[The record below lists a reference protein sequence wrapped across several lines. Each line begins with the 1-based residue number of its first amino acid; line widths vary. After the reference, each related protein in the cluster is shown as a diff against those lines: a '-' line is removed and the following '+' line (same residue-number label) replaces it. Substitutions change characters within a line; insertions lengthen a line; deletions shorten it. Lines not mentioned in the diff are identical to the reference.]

1 MKLSPNEL
9 AIMFLSLGILLF
21 TAKLFGEIAKKYGQ
35 PSVLGEILAGIILG
49 PTVLGFFAPSVTDFL
64 FPAEGLR
71 KVVMDSIATI
81 SIVLFLLVAGMEADI
96 GTIRKQGKQ
105 VFSIGI
111 SGIVVPFAMGFA
123 VTYFFP
129 GLFGMEAGSEAL
141 FFALFIATALAISAL
156 PVIAK
161 TLMDLNYYKSELGM
175 LIVASAIFN
184 DIVGWM
190 MFAAVLS
197 LSGKGDVN
205 HMPIYVTIT
214 LTLLFTFF
222 MITIMRR
229 LIHKILPWVQA
240 HFSWPEGILAFS
252 LALTMIGAA
261 ATEMIGIHAIFGAF
275 LVGLALGDTHHFRE
289 KTRTIIEQFVSAFF
303 APLFFASIGLNVNFI
318 ANFDFTITAVFL
330 VVGTIGKVVG
340 CSAAARFSGE
350 GKRESLAIGF
360 AMNARGAMEIIL
372 GLVALNFGLINEK
385 VFVALVILAIST
397 SMLSGPA
404 MKKLLKLKKSF
415 NFRDF
420 LEPKAFVFIDQPVD
434 KYKAIDILSDSL
446 SICTGEHFRTI
457 RNAVAERESIMPT
470 GLKNGVAIPHARLK
484 HLKKPV
490 IATGITT
497 HGIDFGSTDGHPAH
511 CIFLILTPADDN
523 IIQLEILAE
532 IARTFKESGFDS
544 KTVKPV
550 NYTEFLSMI
559 KSNGGA

>member
-9 AIMFLSLGILLF
+9 AIMFLSLGVLLF
-21 TAKLFGEIAKKYGQ
+21 TAKLFGEIARKYGQ

-49 PTVLGFFAPSVTDFL
+49 PTVLGAIVPGLENFL
-64 FPAEGLR
+64 FPTEGLR
-71 KVVMDSIATI
+71 KVVMESIATI

-105 VFSIGI
+105 VISIGL
-111 SGIVVPFAMGFA
+111 SGIVVPFLLGFCVVYA
-123 VTYFFP
+123 FP
-129 GLFGMEAGSEAL
+129 NTFDIKSEVEP
-141 FFALFIATALAISAL
+141 FYFALFIATALAISAL

-161 TLMDLNYYKSELGM
+161 TLMDLNYYKSDLGM
-175 LIVASAIFN
+175 TIVASAIFN

-197 LSGKGDVN
+197 LAGKGEIA
-205 HMPIYVTIT
+205 HLPIYVTIT
-214 LTLLFTFF
+214 LTIIFTLF

-229 LIHKILPWVQA
+229 VIHKMLPWVQA

-252 LALTMIGAA
+252 LALTMVGAA
-261 ATEMIGIHAIFGAF
+261 VTEMIGIHAIFGAF
-275 LVGLALGDTHHFRE
+275 LVGLALGDSHHFRE

-303 APLFFASIGLNVNFI
+303 APLFFASIGLSVNFI
-318 ANFDFTITAVFL
+318 ANFDLTITLIFL

-340 CSAAARFSGE
+340 CGIAARFTGYGS
-350 GKRESLAIGF
+350 RESLSIGF

-372 GLVALNFGLINEK
+372 GLVALNFGLISEK

-397 SMLSGPA
+397 SMLSGPV

-420 LEPKAFVFIDQPVD
+420 LDSKSFIVIDHSVD
-434 KYKAIDILSDSL
+434 KYKAIEVLSDALSL
-446 SICTGEHFRTI
+446 STGENFNTI
-457 RNAVAERESIMPT
+457 RNAVVEREGIMPT
-470 GLKNGVAIPHARLK
+470 GLKNGIAIPHARLK
-484 HLKKPV
+484 NLKKPI
-490 IATGITT
+490 IATAISKP
-497 HGIDFGSTDGHPAH
+497 GIDFGSTDGRPSY

-532 IARTFKESGFDS
+532 IARTFKDQGFDGN
-544 KTVKPV
+544 TDKPE
-550 NYTEFLSMI
+550 NFTEFLSLMVSI
-559 KSNGGA
+559 K

>member
-197 LSGKGDVN
+197 LAGKGDVN

-303 APLFFASIGLNVNFI
+303 APLFFASIGLNVNFV

-330 VVGTIGKVVG
+330 VIGTIGKVVG

-446 SICTGEHFRTI
+446 SICTGEHFGTI

>member
-1 MKLSPNEL
+1 MTLSPNEL
-9 AIMFLSLGILLF
+9 AVMFLSLGILLF

-96 GTIRKQGKQ
+96 GTIRKQGRQ
-105 VFSIGI
+105 VFSIGV
-111 SGIVVPFAMGFA
+111 SGIAAPFIMGFA
-123 VTYFFP
+123 AAYFFP
-129 GLFGMEAGSEAL
+129 GLLGMEAGGEVL

-197 LSGKGDVN
+197 LAGKGDVS
-205 HMPIYVTIT
+205 HMPIYATIA
-214 LTLLFTFF
+214 LTLLFTLF
-222 MITIMRR
+222 MITVMRR

-252 LALTMIGAA
+252 LALTMVGAA

-289 KTRTIIEQFVSAFF
+289 KTRTIIEQFVSSFF

-318 ANFDFTITAVFL
+318 TNFDFTVTALFL
-330 VVGTIGKVVG
+330 VIGTIGKVAG
-340 CSAAARFSGE
+340 CSAAARFSGQ
-350 GKRESLAIGF
+350 GKRESFAIGF

-372 GLVALNFGLINEK
+372 GLVALNFGLISEK
-385 VFVALVILAIST
+385 VFVALVVLAIVT
-397 SMLSGPA
+397 SVISGPA
-404 MKKLLKLKKSF
+404 IKMLLKLKKSF
-415 NFRDF
+415 NFRDY
-420 LEPKAFVFIDQPVD
+420 LEPKAFVLINNPVD
-434 KYKAIDILSDSL
+434 KYRAIEMLCAPLSTV
-446 SICTGEHFRTI
+446 TGIRYDTI
-457 RNAVAERESIMPT
+457 RAAVMDRESIMPT
-470 GLKNGVAIPHARLK
+470 GLKNGVAIPHARLRD
-484 HLKKPV
+484 LKKPV
-490 IATGITT
+490 IAAGITS

-511 CIFLILTPADDN
+511 CVFLILTPTEDN
-523 IIQLEILAE
+523 MAQLEILSG
-532 IARTFKESGFDS
+532 IARTFKEQEFDS
-544 KTVKPV
+544 KTVRP
-550 NYTEFLSMI
+550 NNFTEFISMI
-559 KSNGGA
+559 KSNGSA